1 MEIEHI
7 IAVAA
12 VSICVVFIFVCLPT
26 SKPKDG
32 VNTNQ
37 ARNIPA
43 RKQHFSLPLSK
54 AGLQQESE
62 NLSVAKRLGLSGD
75 DGCVV
80 TISLDILVRNLFE
93 KISFCCKI
101 FVSHQMTLTIIISL
115 SLFSL
120 SAHKVLW
127 KWQQNIFNVSQ
138 HCKCFLSHE
147 GGDRWGWK

>member
-12 VSICVVFIFVCLPT
+12 VSISVVFMLVCLPT

-37 ARNIPA
+37 ARNIPV

-80 TISLDILVRNLFE
+80 TISLDILVRNLFQ
-93 KISFCCKI
+93 KLSFCCRN
-101 FVSHQMTLTIIISL
+101 FVSQQMTLTIIISL

-120 SAHKVLW
+120 SAHKVL
-127 KWQQNIFNVSQ
+127 
-138 HCKCFLSHE
+138 
-147 GGDRWGWK
+147 

>member
-12 VSICVVFIFVCLPT
+12 ILISVVFIFLCLPT
-26 SKPKDG
+26 SKPKDEPH
-32 VNTNQ
+32 TNQ
-37 ARNIPA
+37 ARNIPN

-80 TISLDILVRNLFE
+80 TISLDILVRCLFQ
-93 KISFCCKI
+93 KFQSFYDYFISQK
-101 FVSHQMTLTIIISL
+101 MTLTMRY
-115 SLFSL
+115 LFSI
-120 SAHKVLW
+120 SAHRLLQ
-127 KWQQNIFNVSQ
+127 KWQQNTLYASE
-138 HCKCFLSHE
+138 HCKHLFSHE
-147 GGDRWGWK
+147 GSDR